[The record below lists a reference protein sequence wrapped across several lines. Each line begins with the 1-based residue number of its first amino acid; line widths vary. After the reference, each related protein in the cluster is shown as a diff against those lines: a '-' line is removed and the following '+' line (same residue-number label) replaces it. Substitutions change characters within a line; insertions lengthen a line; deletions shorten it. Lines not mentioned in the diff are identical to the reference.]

1 MAVGEAGIAGLRL
14 YLASCIFLFF
24 VVHLLSLKFLN
35 LPLQALAFR
44 LPWHL
49 WANWGNPHL
58 SNIWKIKGPG
68 LKHIA
73 VPSSPHGIEFPVSSK
88 PGARALDVGDE
99 ALQTLG
105 VAFLGVS
112 LAFPST
118 RFPSPA
124 PNSATASEG
133 SSECR
138 LASGYKV
145 GGQLP
150 HIPLSSRGAPGA
162 QVLGDGG
169 RVGWEVGHYLVPP
182 RYYVDSEWAVPRS
195 WLFLLT
201 PSTALPL

>member
-1 MAVGEAGIAGLRL
+1 MAVGEAGNAGLRL

-49 WANWGNPHL
+49 WANWGNHHS

-88 PGARALDVGDE
+88 PGARALDVSDE

-118 RFPSPA
+118 CFPSPA
-124 PNSATASEG
+124 PNSG
-133 SSECR
+133 HG
-138 LASGYKV
+138 L
-145 GGQLP
+145 GG
-150 HIPLSSRGAPGA
+150 
-162 QVLGDGG
+162 V
-169 RVGWEVGHYLVPP
+169 
-182 RYYVDSEWAVPRS
+182 
-195 WLFLLT
+195 F
-201 PSTALPL
+201 